1 MTRSIACV
9 FAHPDDETFAVG
21 GTIARYTASGVRC
34 DLFCATDGDAGKNSG
49 VPVSS
54 RAELGAIRRGELA
67 AAARILGIDHV
78 ELAGHPDGALAQV
91 DPMQLIGE
99 IVRFL
104 RVRRP
109 DVMISFGPEGA
120 PTGHKDH
127 RAISRA
133 ATIAFFLAGVA
144 TEFPEQIA
152 DGLAPHQ
159 PSRLF
164 YYTWDP
170 PAPGD
175 ELQLLGMPASTSIDV
190 AASLQRKRAAFLA
203 HVSQRHHEQRFMTLC
218 MRPDELYSLAA
229 RAQTQSARDN
239 DLF

>member
-1 MTRSIACV
+1 VTRSLAFV

-21 GTIARYTASGVRC
+21 GTIARYAASGVRC

-67 AAARILGIDHV
+67 AAARVLGIDHV
-78 ELAGHPDGALAQV
+78 ELAGHPDGALAEV
-91 DPMQLIGE
+91 DAMRLIGE

-109 DVMISFGPEGA
+109 DVIISFGPEGA

-133 ATIAFFLAGVA
+133 ATTAFFLAGLA
-144 TEFPEQIA
+144 TEFPDQITE
-152 DGLAPHQ
+152 GLTPHQ

-164 YYTWDP
+164 YYTWKP
-170 PAPGD
+170 PAPED
-175 ELQLLGMPASTSIDV
+175 ELQLLGVPATTSVDV
-190 AASLQRKRAAFLA
+190 AAHLQRKRAAFLA
-203 HVSQRHHEQRFMTLC
+203 HVSQRHHEQRFMKLC
-218 MRPDELYSLAA
+218 MRDEELYSLAA
-229 RAQTQSARDN
+229 QSPMHATRAN